1 MQATT
6 VDPAEFRRVMS
17 SYPTGVAVVAAV
29 DVSGTPVGMAVG
41 TFLSV
46 SLDPPL
52 VGFLPART
60 STTFPRIRD
69 AGSFCV
75 NVLAEGQ
82 EELCRRFSAR
92 GGDKFAGLDWEAAP
106 SGAPR
111 LPGSAAWIDCTLH
124 GVSDAGDHDFVTGA
138 VRSMGSGDGSGPLLF
153 HRGTLGR
160 MAQLGVRTDRK
171 GRTTF

>member
-17 SYPTGVAVVAAV
+17 TYPTGVTVVTAV
-29 DVSGTPVGMAVG
+29 DTSGSPVGMAVG

-52 VGFLPART
+52 VGFLPARS
-60 STTFPRIRD
+60 STTFPRIRS

-92 GGDKFAGLDWEAAP
+92 GGDKFAGLEWEPAP

-111 LPGSAAWIDCTLH
+111 LAGSAAWIDCLQH
-124 GVSDAGDHDFVTGA
+124 GVADAGDHHFVTGA
-138 VRSMGSGDGSGPLLF
+138 VQSMADGDGRGPLLF

-160 MAQLGVRTDRK
+160 MAQPDIRDESPGTS
-171 GRTTF
+171 TS